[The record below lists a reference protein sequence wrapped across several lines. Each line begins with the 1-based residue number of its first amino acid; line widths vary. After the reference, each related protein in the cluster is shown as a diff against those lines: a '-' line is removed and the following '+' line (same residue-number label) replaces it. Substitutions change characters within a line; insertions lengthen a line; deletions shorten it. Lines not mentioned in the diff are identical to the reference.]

1 MSTNERNLITY
12 QNHLLPCSH
21 FTPLLAASTGY
32 APLSHSHFHSHCATH
47 ICVSAFVIALFIS
60 RLLAHNNKLG
70 WPWHGLRIVVI
81 VVVVYCLFANLR
93 LGWGR
98 AGRLAVAVV
107 VVVAILM
114 LMRGNNKWQQVFI
127 ESNSN
132 KNNNNYE
139 HTTQTSHKL
148 PPSRS
153 HSININRMNVLRVL
167 PSILFQLWIDDEQFL
182 VLSRSIR
189 PARRKCQLHAHAH
202 TQQ

>member
-1 MSTNERNLITY
+1 M
-12 QNHLLPCSH
+12 
-21 FTPLLAASTGY
+21 Y

-81 VVVVYCLFANLR
+81 VVVVVVYCLFANLR

-107 VVVAILM
+107 VVVAFLM

-132 KNNNNYE
+132 KNNNNNYE
-139 HTTQTSHKL
+139 HSTQTSHKL